1 MNMPVLKT
9 EAVDRGATSRRPPRW
24 CGSARRKP
32 SFVKATLL
40 PMLGAIAARVVPPLV
55 MLALLLAV
63 WQILCMQPGATLP
76 SPTKIWTEAYDLI
89 VDPFFV
95 AGPQDIGLGWRV
107 LTSLQRVAIGYGLA
121 GLIGIMLGTIIGQSV
136 WAMRGL
142 DPIFQMLRTISPLAW
157 LPISLAAF
165 RDSQPSAIFVIF
177 ITAVW
182 PIIINTAV
190 GIRNIPQD
198 YRNVAAV
205 LRLNHLEFFCKIMIP
220 SAAPYIFTGLRIGIG
235 LSWLAIVAAEM
246 LTGGVGIGFFI
257 WDAWNSSRLSD
268 IVVALVYI
276 GVVGFVLDR
285 IVAGIATIV
294 TRGTSRQL
302 KERSMTP
309 YLKIDHVDK
318 ILHARLARDRGAAS
332 DITLTIEQGE
342 YVSIIGHSGCGKITL
357 LNIVAGLMPVT
368 QRGGAA
374 GEPGGQRARPRP
386 RRRVP
391 EPFAAA
397 VAHRLRQRPARRG
410 QGVRRP
416 SAARRARMNG
426 RCTISSSCRWRTPRT
441 SGRRKSPAA

>member
-1 MNMPVLKT
+1 MNMQAVKT
-9 EAVDRGATSRRPPRW
+9 ESATPIPVATSEVLRLPAPK
-24 CGSARRKP
+24 AD
-32 SFVKATLL
+32 FVKAKLIPAAKDVASKLL
-40 PMLGAIAARVVPPLV
+40 PPIIMIG
-55 MLALLLAV
+55 LLLVV
-63 WQILCMQPGATLP
+63 WQILCSKPGATLP
-76 SPTKIWTEAYDLI
+76 SPSKIWTEAYDLI

-121 GLIGIMLGTIIGQSV
+121 SVIGILLGTLVGQSV

-142 DPIFQMLRTISPLAW
+142 DPIFQILRTISPLAW

-198 YRNVAAV
+198 YLNVAAV
-205 LRLNHLEFFCKIMIP
+205 LRLNHLEFFVKVMIP

-268 IVVALVYI
+268 IVIALVYI
-276 GVVGFVLDR
+276 GGIGFVLDR

-294 TRGTSRQL
+294 TRGTS
-302 KERSMTP
+302 
-309 YLKIDHVDK
+309 
-318 ILHARLARDRGAAS
+318 A
-332 DITLTIEQGE
+332 
-342 YVSIIGHSGCGKITL
+342 
-357 LNIVAGLMPVT
+357 N
-368 QRGGAA
+368 
-374 GEPGGQRARPRP
+374 
-386 RRRVP
+386 
-391 EPFAAA
+391 
-397 VAHRLRQRPARRG
+397 
-410 QGVRRP
+410 
-416 SAARRARMNG
+416 
-426 RCTISSSCRWRTPRT
+426 
-441 SGRRKSPAA
+441 

>member
-1 MNMPVLKT
+1 MTLPILKN
-9 EAVDRGATSRRPPRW
+9 AASVHKPSATAAFAG
-24 CGSARRKP
+24 GSAAGG
-32 SFVKATLL
+32 SVVKLKL
-40 PMLGAIAARVVPPLV
+40 PARSISDRIVPALNAVASRIVPPLV
-55 MLALLLAV
+55 VILAILAV
-63 WQILCMQPGATLP
+63 WQFLGSKPGATLP
-76 SPTKIWTEAYDLI
+76 PPSKIWTEAYDLI

-107 LTSLQRVAIGYGLA
+107 LISLQRVAIGYGLA
-121 GLIGIMLGTIIGQSV
+121 CLIGIMLGTLVGQSV

-205 LRLNHLEFFCKIMIP
+205 LRLNHVEFFFKIMIP

-276 GVVGFVLDR
+276 GLIGFALDR
-285 IVAGIATIV
+285 IMALLATIV
-294 TRGTSRQL
+294 TRGT
-302 KERSMTP
+302 
-309 YLKIDHVDK
+309 
-318 ILHARLARDRGAAS
+318 AS
-332 DITLTIEQGE
+332 
-342 YVSIIGHSGCGKITL
+342 
-357 LNIVAGLMPVT
+357 N
-368 QRGGAA
+368 
-374 GEPGGQRARPRP
+374 
-386 RRRVP
+386 
-391 EPFAAA
+391 
-397 VAHRLRQRPARRG
+397 
-410 QGVRRP
+410 
-416 SAARRARMNG
+416 
-426 RCTISSSCRWRTPRT
+426 
-441 SGRRKSPAA
+441 

>member
-1 MNMPVLKT
+1 
-9 EAVDRGATSRRPPRW
+9 
-24 CGSARRKP
+24 
-32 SFVKATLL
+32 
-40 PMLGAIAARVVPPLV
+40 MLGLI
-55 MLALLLAV
+55 LAV
-63 WQILCMQPGATLP
+63 WQILCMKPGATLP
-76 SPTKIWTEAYDLI
+76 APSKIWTDARDLI

-107 LTSLQRVAIGYGLA
+107 LISLQRVAIGYGFA
-121 GLIGIMLGTIIGQSV
+121 GVIGILLGTLIGQSV

-142 DPIFQMLRTISPLAW
+142 DPIFQVLRTISPLAW

-205 LRLNHLEFFCKIMIP
+205 LRLNHLEFFYKIMIP

-276 GVVGFVLDR
+276 GLVGFVLDR
-285 IVAGIATIV
+285 IVAGVATVV
-294 TRGTSRQL
+294 TRGT
-302 KERSMTP
+302 
-309 YLKIDHVDK
+309 
-318 ILHARLARDRGAAS
+318 AA
-332 DITLTIEQGE
+332 
-342 YVSIIGHSGCGKITL
+342 
-357 LNIVAGLMPVT
+357 N
-368 QRGGAA
+368 
-374 GEPGGQRARPRP
+374 
-386 RRRVP
+386 
-391 EPFAAA
+391 
-397 VAHRLRQRPARRG
+397 
-410 QGVRRP
+410 
-416 SAARRARMNG
+416 
-426 RCTISSSCRWRTPRT
+426 
-441 SGRRKSPAA
+441 